1 MLGQLMYHRGINIS
15 QKLLIKMRK
24 YFLMGVKDDV
34 NVLLVMTLPT
44 SHSLKYQ
51 VLTLHFHSTPYFIH
65 FSVFHTEI

>member
-24 YFLMGVKDDV
+24 YFLMGVKDDA
-34 NVLLVMTLPT
+34 NVLLVMALPT

-51 VLTLHFHSTPYFIH
+51 VLTLYFHSSSYFIH
-65 FSVFHTEI
+65 FSVFNAEI